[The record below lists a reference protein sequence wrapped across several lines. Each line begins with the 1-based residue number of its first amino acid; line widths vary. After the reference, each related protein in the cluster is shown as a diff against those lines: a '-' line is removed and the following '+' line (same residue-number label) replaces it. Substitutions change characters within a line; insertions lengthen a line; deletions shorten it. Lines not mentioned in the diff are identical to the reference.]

1 MNSTFYRT
9 IQVDGLSIFYREA
22 GPTNGETILLLHGLP
37 SSSRMFEPLFAR
49 LSDRYHLIAPDYPGF
64 GHSDWPDPGKFAY
77 TFDHLA
83 ETMNHFTEA
92 LGLSRYTLY
101 MQDYGGPVGF
111 RMALEHP
118 ERVEALIV
126 QDAVAHNRGLG
137 ANWKTRRAFW
147 ADRAANESA
156 LRTNLLSLEAARAR
170 HVGTD
175 PDVERHDPD
184 LWTDESYFL
193 NRPGQAEIQSDL
205 FYDYRANVD
214 SYPKWQAWM
223 REKQPRL
230 LVIWGKYETSFDPSE
245 PESYREDVPN
255 AEVHIVDGGHFALDT
270 AADEIAS
277 SMRNFMASSR
287 ETDSISKRRT
297 TMTTK
302 GKVLVLVSSGHG
314 LPLKDGKVYTGAGYY
329 LNELT
334 VPVRALMN
342 EGYEITFANPKGNT
356 PQMDVH
362 SAVADFFGGD
372 EAKLQDYLKFRDTL
386 TGLKNPTRIS
396 DVIASGLDQ
405 YDAVFV
411 PGGHGPMM
419 DLLDDPDA
427 GAVMRHFHKTS
438 KPTAVL
444 CHGPI
449 SLLSAL
455 PNSTEVVAALS
466 AGDAAGARAKA
477 QGWIYSGYKMTIFST
492 AEEQQREPLEIGGKV
507 LFYPDF
513 ALSTAGG
520 DVSVLEPWKSYVL
533 QDRELI
539 SGQNP
544 FSDEALLKLLLP
556 ALNKKKLDSAA

>member
-1 MNSTFYRT
+1 
-9 IQVDGLSIFYREA
+9 
-22 GPTNGETILLLHGLP
+22 
-37 SSSRMFEPLFAR
+37 
-49 LSDRYHLIAPDYPGF
+49 
-64 GHSDWPDPGKFAY
+64 
-77 TFDHLA
+77 
-83 ETMNHFTEA
+83 
-92 LGLSRYTLY
+92 
-101 MQDYGGPVGF
+101 
-111 RMALEHP
+111 
-118 ERVEALIV
+118 
-126 QDAVAHNRGLG
+126 
-137 ANWKTRRAFW
+137 
-147 ADRAANESA
+147 
-156 LRTNLLSLEAARAR
+156 
-170 HVGTD
+170 
-175 PDVERHDPD
+175 
-184 LWTDESYFL
+184 
-193 NRPGQAEIQSDL
+193 
-205 FYDYRANVD
+205 
-214 SYPKWQAWM
+214 
-223 REKQPRL
+223 
-230 LVIWGKYETSFDPSE
+230 
-245 PESYREDVPN
+245 
-255 AEVHIVDGGHFALDT
+255 
-270 AADEIAS
+270 
-277 SMRNFMASSR
+277 
-287 ETDSISKRRT
+287 
-297 TMTTK
+297 MTTK

-314 LPLKDGKVYTGAGYY
+314 LPLKDGKVYAGAGYY

-334 VPVRALMN
+334 VPVRALMK

-372 EAKLQDYLKFRDTL
+372 EARLQDYLKFRDSL

-427 GAVMRHFHKTS
+427 GTVMRHFHETS

-455 PNSTEVVAALS
+455 PNSTEVVGALA

-513 ALSTAGG
+513 ALRTAGG
-520 DVSVLEPWKSYVL
+520 DVSVVAPWKSYVL

-556 ALNKKKLDSAA
+556 ALSGRRSRGGWRILRWIESSLLTQP

>member
-1 MNSTFYRT
+1 
-9 IQVDGLSIFYREA
+9 
-22 GPTNGETILLLHGLP
+22 
-37 SSSRMFEPLFAR
+37 
-49 LSDRYHLIAPDYPGF
+49 
-64 GHSDWPDPGKFAY
+64 
-77 TFDHLA
+77 
-83 ETMNHFTEA
+83 
-92 LGLSRYTLY
+92 
-101 MQDYGGPVGF
+101 
-111 RMALEHP
+111 
-118 ERVEALIV
+118 
-126 QDAVAHNRGLG
+126 
-137 ANWKTRRAFW
+137 
-147 ADRAANESA
+147 
-156 LRTNLLSLEAARAR
+156 
-170 HVGTD
+170 
-175 PDVERHDPD
+175 
-184 LWTDESYFL
+184 
-193 NRPGQAEIQSDL
+193 
-205 FYDYRANVD
+205 
-214 SYPKWQAWM
+214 
-223 REKQPRL
+223 
-230 LVIWGKYETSFDPSE
+230 
-245 PESYREDVPN
+245 
-255 AEVHIVDGGHFALDT
+255 
-270 AADEIAS
+270 
-277 SMRNFMASSR
+277 
-287 ETDSISKRRT
+287 
-297 TMTTK
+297 MTTK

-334 VPVRALMN
+334 VPVRALMK

-427 GAVMRHFHKTS
+427 GTVMRHFHETS

-455 PNSTEVVAALS
+455 PNSKEVVAALA
-466 AGDAAGARAKA
+466 AGDAAGAQAKA

-520 DVSVLEPWKSYVL
+520 DVSVLAPWTSYVL

-544 FSDEALLKLLLP
+544 FSDRSASETSSTGTQSEEEVGFSGIRIGGKPGTGGTFSIFRQWKLVNVPSVPQFFHRLSPVFHQLWGHRGCVLPQQDDARCFRRAAQLLIQRGQREALP
-556 ALNKKKLDSAA
+556 QGEVQVSGVISG